1 MAVADPASPGVKLA
15 SLMANSM
22 TTPSLLSPAAT
33 ADRIFLRGLAVEC
46 TIGFIDWERRVKQTV
61 VIDLEFPVD
70 CRAAARTDEVAN
82 TVDYKSVA
90 KRVIAFVEASEFK
103 LVETLAH
110 RLGMLIIEEFPL
122 EWVRISVNK
131 PGAIRGS
138 RDVGIVLE
146 RTRAD
151 LDG

>member
-1 MAVADPASPGVKLA
+1 
-15 SLMANSM
+15 MANSM
-22 TTPSLLSPAAT
+22 TTSSLLSPVAT

-46 TIGFIDWERRVKQTV
+46 TIGFIDWERLVKQTV

-70 CRAAARTDEVAN
+70 CREAARTDEVAN
-82 TVDYKSVA
+82 TVDYKAVA
-90 KRVIAFVEASEFK
+90 KRVIGFVEASEFK

-151 LDG
+151 LASAKSG